1 MPLFN
6 TSTLE
11 KTKNMQIDTSNKNTN
26 KDNRRKRVLTS
37 AFMWYTH
44 GCICMC
50 VGINVSR
57 YESTTRQ
64 SDSLNQVNE

>member
-26 KDNRRKRVLTS
+26 KDNRRKRV
-37 AFMWYTH
+37 
-44 GCICMC
+44 
-50 VGINVSR
+50 SR